1 MVEGA
6 SGMSLSSVMSSRCL
20 LSYDFFS
27 LHFFFRCC
35 LVAIELL
42 LSRLLVCSWLLS
54 SLPEHNTM
62 DASFAARRTTA
73 VTAASAAS
81 SATRRRCAVSPR
93 ATPTVAAAG
102 VVGKPTISPLVQ
114 VRNEGISC

>member
-1 MVEGA
+1 M
-6 SGMSLSSVMSSRCL
+6 
-20 LSYDFFS
+20 
-27 LHFFFRCC
+27 
-35 LVAIELL
+35 
-42 LSRLLVCSWLLS
+42 
-54 SLPEHNTM
+54 N
-62 DASFAARRTTA
+62 ASFAARRTTV

-81 SATRRRCAVSPR
+81 SATRRRCAVSTR